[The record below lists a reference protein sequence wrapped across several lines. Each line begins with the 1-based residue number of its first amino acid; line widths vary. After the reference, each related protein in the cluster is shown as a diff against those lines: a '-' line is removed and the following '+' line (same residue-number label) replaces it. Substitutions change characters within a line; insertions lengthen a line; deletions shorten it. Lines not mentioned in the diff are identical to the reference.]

1 MAAAAVGTSPR
12 PSTAGRAG
20 LASWTGPLRRSAWT
34 VALVTALGAALGL
47 LLVVH
52 RDHRYAARASVVLDS
67 SAGSTAD
74 RQTGEA
80 QAVVDLVE
88 SGQVRGGVARVLDVP
103 VARVRPISAAVVGDG
118 STVEL
123 RSSARNPGRAET
135 IAATAVAVAVGLQD
149 SQGSLVSP
157 LPAFHAGTIDGS
169 ATATGPGWAQV
180 ALGWGAVAMALAV
193 AGVYVVAYANG
204 WAPET
209 GGAPAR
215 RPMPAASG
223 A

>member
-1 MAAAAVGTSPR
+1 MTAAAVRTSPKA
-12 PSTAGRAG
+12 STTGRAG
-20 LASWTGPLRRSAWT
+20 LAGWTGPLRRAAWT

-67 SAGSTAD
+67 SAGTTAE
-74 RQTGEA
+74 RQARA
-80 QAVVDLVE
+80 QAVVDMIE
-88 SGQVRGGVARVLDVP
+88 SGQVRGGVARVLGVP

-135 IAATAVAVAVGLQD
+135 IAATAAAVAVGLQD

-157 LPAFHAGTIDGS
+157 LPTYHAGTIDGA
-169 ATATGPGWAQV
+169 ATATGAGWV
-180 ALGWGAVAMALAV
+180 PVMLGWGAVAMALAV
-193 AGVYVVAYANG
+193 AGVYLVAYANG

-209 GGAPAR
+209 GGAPSR
-215 RPMPAASG
+215 RPMPAASR

>member
-1 MAAAAVGTSPR
+1 MAVAAVGTSPNT
-12 PSTAGRAG
+12 STEGRAG
-20 LASWTGPLRRSAWT
+20 VAGWTGPLRRAAWT
-34 VALVTALGAALGL
+34 VALVTALGSALGL

-52 RDHRYAARASVVLDS
+52 GDHRYAARAAVVLDS
-67 SAGSTAD
+67 GAGTTAE
-74 RQTGEA
+74 RQARA
-80 QAVVDLVE
+80 QSVADLIE

-103 VARVRPISAAVVGDG
+103 VARVRPISAAVIGDG

-135 IAATAVAVAVGLQD
+135 IAAAAVAVDLQS
-149 SQGSLVSP
+149 SQASLVSP
-157 LPAFHAGTIDGS
+157 LPAFHAGAIDSSAS
-169 ATATGPGWAQV
+169 ATGAGWLQV
-180 ALGWGAVAMALAV
+180 TLAWGAVAMALAV
-193 AGVYVVAYANG
+193 AGVYLVAYANG

-215 RPMPAASG
+215 RPMPAASR

>member
-1 MAAAAVGTSPR
+1 MAAAAVGISP
-12 PSTAGRAG
+12 STITAGRAAVAG
-20 LASWTGPLRRSAWT
+20 WTGPLRRSAWT

-52 RDHRYAARASVVLDS
+52 RDHRYAAHASVVLDS
-67 SAGSTAD
+67 SAGSSAE
-74 RQTGEA
+74 RRA
-80 QAVVDLVE
+80 RALAVVDMVE

-103 VARVRPISAAVVGDG
+103 VARVRPISAAVVSDG

-123 RSSARNPGRAET
+123 RASARNPGRAET

-149 SQGSLVSP
+149 SQASLVAP
-157 LPAFHAGTIDGS
+157 LPAFHAGVIDGS
-169 ATATGPGWAQV
+169 ATATGPGWVQITLA
-180 ALGWGAVAMALAV
+180 WGAVAMALAV
-193 AGVYVVAYANG
+193 AGVYLVAYANG
-204 WAPET
+204 WSPET

-215 RPMPAASG
+215 RPLPAPSG

>member
-1 MAAAAVGTSPR
+1 MAAAAVGISPG
-12 PSTAGRAG
+12 PITAGRAG
-20 LASWTGPLRRSAWT
+20 IAGWTGPLRRSAWT

-52 RDHRYAARASVVLDS
+52 RDHRYAARASVELDS
-67 SAGSTAD
+67 SAGSTAE
-74 RQTGEA
+74 RQARA
-80 QAVVDLVE
+80 QAVVDMVE

-103 VARVRPISAAVVGDG
+103 VARVRPISAAGVGDG

-149 SQGSLVSP
+149 SQASLVSP
-157 LPAFHAGTIDGS
+157 LPAFHAGVIDGS
-169 ATATGPGWAQV
+169 AFATGPGWVQITLV
-180 ALGWGAVAMALAV
+180 WGAVAMALAV
-193 AGVYVVAYANG
+193 VGVYVVAYANG
-204 WAPET
+204 WSPET

-215 RPMPAASG
+215 RPMPATSRA
-223 A
+223 

>member
-1 MAAAAVGTSPR
+1 MTAVAVGTSPR
-12 PSTAGRAG
+12 TSTAGRAG
-20 LASWTGPLRRSAWT
+20 VAAWAGPLRRSAWT
-34 VALVTALGAALGL
+34 VALVTALGAVLGL

-52 RDHRYAARASVVLDS
+52 RDHRYAAHGTVVLDT
-67 SAGSTAD
+67 SAGTTAE
-74 RQTGEA
+74 RRARA

-123 RSSARNPGRAET
+123 RSSARNAGRAET
-135 IAATAVAVAVGLQD
+135 VAATAVAVAVGLQ
-149 SQGSLVSP
+149 SRRHGR
-157 LPAFHAGTIDGS
+157 PA
-169 ATATGPGWAQV
+169 WLQV
-180 ALGWGAVAMALAV
+180 TLAWGAVAMALAV
-193 AGVYVVAYANG
+193 AGVYLVAYANG
-204 WAPET
+204 WAPDS

-215 RPMPAASG
+215 RPMTAASR

>member
-1 MAAAAVGTSPR
+1 MAVAEVGTSPNT
-12 PSTAGRAG
+12 STEGRAG
-20 LASWTGPLRRSAWT
+20 LAGWTGPLRRAAWT
-34 VALVTALGAALGL
+34 VALVTALGSALGL
-47 LLVVH
+47 LLMVH
-52 RDHRYAARASVVLDS
+52 GDHRYAARAAVVLDS
-67 SAGSTAD
+67 GAGTTAE
-74 RQTGEA
+74 RQARA
-80 QAVVDLVE
+80 QSVADLIE

-103 VARVRPISAAVVGDG
+103 VARVRPISAAVIGDG

-135 IAATAVAVAVGLQD
+135 IAAAAVAVAVDLQS

-157 LPAFHAGTIDGS
+157 LPAFHAGAIDSS
-169 ATATGPGWAQV
+169 ASVTGAGWLQV
-180 ALGWGAVAMALAV
+180 TLAWGAVAMALAV

-215 RPMPAASG
+215 RPMPAASR